1 MNLIKEMMES
11 DEDRQCVMSVGTD
24 DMRSSLPFSQAQSN
38 VRTINHC
45 YNVIITEKCFEPI
58 LRMNGPYHLAGR

>member
-11 DEDRQCVMSVGTD
+11 DEERQCVTSIGTD

-38 VRTINHC
+38 VCTINHYYIVLHVDVC
-45 YNVIITEKCFEPI
+45 KIDWLFSE
-58 LRMNGPYHLAGR
+58 